1 MKLFVRRVGH
11 SWGSNESDCYNIFES
26 LHTIY
31 NISYVLHRC
40 ILFSDNGDFIY
51 IYYVES
57 MFSLYT
63 EIQMI
68 QIYPIPVITVSLIKI
83 GVRKQTTLHAVTLFV
98 HEASDLN

>member
-11 SWGSNESDCYNIFES
+11 SWCSNESDCHNIFES

-68 QIYPIPVITVSLIKI
+68 QIYPITVITVSLIKI
-83 GVRKQTTLHAVTLFV
+83 DVRKQTTLHAVTLFV

>member
-1 MKLFVRRVGH
+1 MKLFVRHVGH

-40 ILFSDNGDFIY
+40 ILFSDNG
-51 IYYVES
+51 ES

-68 QIYPIPVITVSLIKI
+68 QIYPITVITVSLIKI

>member
-1 MKLFVRRVGH
+1 MKLFVRHVGH

-40 ILFSDNGDFIY
+40 ILFSDNGDFDVNTI
-51 IYYVES
+51 ES

-68 QIYPIPVITVSLIKI
+68 QIYPITVITVSLIKI
-83 GVRKQTTLHAVTLFV
+83 SVRKQTTLHAVTLFV

>member
-40 ILFSDNGDFIY
+40 ILFSDNG
-51 IYYVES
+51 VES

-68 QIYPIPVITVSLIKI
+68 QIYPITVITVSLIKI
-83 GVRKQTTLHAVTLFV
+83 SVRKQTTLHAVTLFV